1 MPARSSIFGQAS
13 FERFF
18 TLACQ
23 FGFAEEARRRG
34 LVPVLLYLMSPD
46 RRSVE
51 AYGCLCRRLPEAM
64 LAPVYNEI
72 FGVAHYGNKYADR
85 QRYGHRATPIT
96 YGERAQICRE
106 VSRLPIPKPP
116 RSMLTPISSC
126 NTGCNKSIVSSGTF
140 DQRILLAA
148 QRHTAIQQS

>member
-1 MPARSSIFGQAS
+1 MPARSSIFGQVS

-34 LVPVLLYLMSPD
+34 IVPLLLFLMSPD

-51 AYGCLCRRLPEAM
+51 PYGGLCSRLFTMKYSESRIM
-64 LAPVYNEI
+64 EI
-72 FGVAHYGNKYADR
+72 NMPIGS
-85 QRYGHRATPIT
+85 RYGHRATPISC
-96 YGERAQICRE
+96 GERAQICRE
-106 VSRLPIPKPP
+106 VSHLPIPKPP

-126 NTGCNKSIVSSGTF
+126 NTGCNGCIVSSGTLISAF
-140 DQRILLAA
+140 CWPLSGTPRSSRVDDQHPL
-148 QRHTAIQQS
+148 